1 MRETEEIQIALDD
14 FIKKSHRAKSNLKA
28 ELEEFGTRGQEL
40 LDSRQAF
47 ENTVVIGG
55 VDKLTQRIPAE
66 KFLRLLN
73 CTHLHIYFGSM

>member
-40 LDSRQAF
+40 IDSREAF
-47 ENTVVIGG
+47 ESTVVIGG

-66 KFLRLLN
+66 KFLRLPKF
-73 CTHLHIYFGSM
+73 TYIHFYFGTI